1 MRTAMVEK
9 THPRVPP
16 LLYLPAGCL
25 SSKQSSIEAEDPVLD
40 ASSLAL
46 ESLES
51 REVSVVEGPNIIV
64 FDKFTPKDGFQ
75 SDALS
80 KCFKFPDEH
89 NSRESLRRLVVQL
102 EEDTGSLEEQGDSLQ
117 LSSRGTAVEYS
128 RMLTSEFCSPTD
140 LVLELK
146 GEIEALRGNCQR
158 YEAQNQELR
167 HEIHLSTSDILLLDK
182 SKREA
187 VAEVQGLKAQI
198 AAQAEDFQAAET
210 LITRLRRLLSPDSPQ
225 ELAGEPLAVKCGMVL
240 SDVEALVMK
249 STRLKALYEQ
259 TAIENRRMAE
269 AASKLN
275 QYEKSLEELQSAVV
289 QKEKTISVLEDQVAV
304 LRTAASKG
312 SSGRNSSE
320 AGKRPELVKSA
331 STSFHKTA
339 PSFIHKRTQ
348 PAESPGFSSYLI
360 EDEGTEDIAKRLG
373 PLERS
378 RPASE
383 SLAKPPGRAQ
393 ITSISPA
400 PRASRVVEQRQ
411 SLRWT
416 SVTTQSRV
424 PKFISKGLERKL
436 GESTTLRKSQ
446 FAKQI

>member
-1 MRTAMVEK
+1 MAEK

-16 LLYLPAGCL
+16 LQYLPAGCL
-25 SSKQSSIEAEDPVLD
+25 SSKQSSIEAEDPVLE

-46 ESLES
+46 DSQES
-51 REVSVVEGPNIIV
+51 REISVLEGPNIIV

-75 SDALS
+75 TDAIS

-102 EEDTGSLEEQGDSLQ
+102 EDSESIGGQGDSLQ

-146 GEIEALRGNCQR
+146 AEVEMLRANCAR
-158 YEAQNQELR
+158 YEEQNQELR
-167 HEIHLSTSDILLLDK
+167 HEIHLSTSDLLLLDK

-187 VAEVQGLKAQI
+187 AVETQGLKAQI
-198 AAQAEDFQAAET
+198 AAQNEDFQAVQT
-210 LITRLRRLLSPDSPQ
+210 LLTRLRKLLGPDNPQ
-225 ELAGEPLAVKCGMVL
+225 ELEGESVAVRCGIVL

-259 TAIENRRMAE
+259 TAAENRRLMDAS
-269 AASKLN
+269 SKLN
-275 QYEKSLEELQSAVV
+275 QYEKSLEELQSALV
-289 QKEKTISVLEDQVAV
+289 QRDKTISVLEDQVSI

-320 AGKRPELVKSA
+320 AGKRPPELVKSA
-331 STSFHKTA
+331 STSFHKTV
-339 PSFIHKRTQ
+339 PSFIHKKNQ

-360 EDEGTEDIAKRLG
+360 EDEAEDIAKRLG

-378 RPASE
+378 HPASE
-383 SLAKPPGRAQ
+383 SLAKPPPSHAK

-400 PRASRVVEQRQ
+400 PRAGRAVEQRQ

-416 SVTTQSRV
+416 SVNTQSRV
-424 PKFISKGLERKL
+424 PKFISKGLERRL

-446 FAKQI
+446 FAKQS